1 MNHLYLDTSALLKV
15 YIAEEFTEQC
25 REIIAQYSN
34 IYMSQVC
41 VTETVI
47 NLRKRLSTREFAIAS
62 KFFKTDMA
70 SFNILDFDEEVSDLA
85 IEISD
90 GTSLATLDAI
100 HIASAISLSVR
111 EMDFLT
117 YDKAQRKAAKSL
129 GLRTP

>member
-34 IYMSQVC
+34 IYMSQVG

-100 HIASAISLSVR
+100 HIASAMSLSVG

>member
-34 IYMSQVC
+34 IYMSQVGI
-41 VTETVI
+41 TETVI

-90 GTSLATLDAI
+90 GTSLATLDAM
-100 HIASAISLSVR
+100 HIASAMSLSVR

>member
-100 HIASAISLSVR
+100 HIASAMSLSVG

>member
-100 HIASAISLSVR
+100 HIASAMSLSVG

-129 GLRTP
+129 GLRTA

>member
-1 MNHLYLDTSALLKV
+1 
-15 YIAEEFTEQC
+15 
-25 REIIAQYSN
+25 
-34 IYMSQVC
+34 
-41 VTETVI
+41 
-47 NLRKRLSTREFAIAS
+47 
-62 KFFKTDMA
+62 MA

-100 HIASAISLSVR
+100 HIASAMSLSVG

>member
-1 MNHLYLDTSALLKV
+1 MNHLYLDTSALLKT
-15 YIAEEFTEQC
+15 YIAEEFTDQC

-34 IYMSQVC
+34 IYISQIGI
-41 VTETVI
+41 TEAMI
-47 NLRKRLSTREFAIAS
+47 NMRKRLSTREFAIAS

-90 GTSLATLDAI
+90 GTSLATLDAM
-100 HIASAISLSVR
+100 HIASAMSLSVR